1 MADTAGAGGR
11 PRRTTRSR
19 VLVAAA
25 SLAGGL
31 FLIVSPQAAKATPVV
46 NLAISLLADGASS
59 ETVNAGQTVTFDTT
73 VTNTG
78 PSDATGVSVS
88 ELLPAGL
95 TFGGAS
101 PGGVY
106 DATTGAWA
114 IGSLP
119 AGTSMTLAIVATVTG
134 TSPSIT
140 TTATASATD
149 ASTVTSS
156 ATVDLNADVGV
167 AETVSAGDSVLP
179 GAIGSATVNA
189 GQDVTYQISAFNN
202 GAATATNVVVT
213 DELPANFTL
222 NNGSVTPSLGAFT
235 VSGGVLTWTIS
246 SLPAGA
252 TDTLSYT
259 ETVNAPSAID
269 TNVTAVSVTSTQTD
283 TFGDATPQDNGD
295 SGSVEVLPLSN
306 LSITNSDG
314 TTSVIPGTSD
324 TYTVTLANTGPS
336 STINATVID
345 TIPTGFTVTGNTS
358 SVGGVTFTN
367 LGTGVVEWTGVD
379 LAGGDVAN
387 FTLTGAVDPNLSAGR
402 AFVNLAQVTLPAGQ
416 LDSNVVAIATDSD
429 NVHPTADVSIE
440 QTDSGNLVNGTFSP
454 TTNDTTGA
462 VATPGSSDVYTVV
475 LSNGS
480 TQSTAT
486 NLSLSDNLPP
496 SVTSAAWS
504 VTSTTG
510 GASATVS
517 SGTTTD
523 ISDSLT
529 LPAGSSV
536 TFTIDANIAPGAT
549 GALVNTATL
558 TLPPQFTD
566 TNAFTSSTDV
576 AALAPQSD
584 LSITN
589 SDGVTSLTP
598 GTTDTYTVTVSNT
611 GPSDAVGLGILD
623 TLPPGFTN
631 FTSSGTL
638 PAGVTFSVSSGTA
651 TWSGVNVASGQT
663 VTLMLSGLVPTAA
676 TGTFV
681 NTATVVVPPGTTDT
695 NSTTTVT
702 DSDSLV
708 PQADVSIVVTDGY
721 NTTAGTFSPATN
733 NTSGG
738 SVTAGTSFAYTVVVS
753 NAGPSDAAGLT
764 VGDTLPT
771 GVTSDDWVAT
781 TSAGAS
787 VTSGGSSGTGKIS
800 DTVDMPSGSSI
811 TYIIDAV
818 VSSSATGTLSDTATV
833 TSPSGLTDTNAFTS
847 STDTQT
853 VTSSANNGMPN
864 ADLALTTTDNA
875 GGTFQAQ
882 TNDTHGGAGVPGDTI
897 DYTVVV
903 SNGGPTAATGVG
915 VSDIVAPGVSADT
928 WSVTSTS
935 GGAVDVAS
943 GTGDISDTV
952 TLPANSS
959 VTYTI
964 DATIAPGATSVLVNT
979 ATITTPSTIND
990 TNSFTQSLDL
1000 VTLTPESDLSITNS
1014 DGVTSLTPGTTDTY
1028 TVTVSNTGPSDAV
1041 DLAILDTLPPGF
1053 ADVAS
1058 TGTLPAGVTFSVSSG
1073 TAAWSGVNVGSGQT
1087 VTLKLSGFV
1096 PTGATGTFVNTATVA
1111 VPPGSTDTNSTTT
1124 VTDSDT
1130 LAPQAN
1136 LAISVL
1142 ADGTSSETV
1151 NAGQVVTYTIG
1162 LSNSGPS
1169 AATNVQVQDILSAD
1183 TDLDFNLSSAVVSG
1197 GVLSTAGGNIT
1208 WNLASLADGGSA
1220 TLTIVATV
1228 TGTSPSIT
1236 TTATASATDASTV
1249 TSSATVDLNADVG
1262 VA

>member
-1 MADTAGAGGR
+1 
-11 PRRTTRSR
+11 

-576 AALAPQSD
+576 AALAALAAPAH
-584 LSITN
+584 LSISKTDDVGG
-589 SDGVTSLTP
+589 SSITGATGTAVP
-598 GTTDTYTVTVSNT
+598 GDAISYTIVVSNPNT
-611 GPSDAVGLGILD
+611 SDVHDVSVVDSVPSAGLDSI
-623 TLPPGFTN
+623 TTTQPP
-631 FTSSGTL
+631 
-638 PAGVTFSVSSGTA
+638 GVTFSSTDDTWTVGTLVAGGSDTLTLSGTVPAGA
-651 TWSGVNVASGQT
+651 TGQSYVDTATASASDASSAQATDTDTLAPEADVT
-663 VTLMLSGLVPTAA
+663 VTKSA
-676 TGTFV
+676 
-681 NTATVVVPPGTTDT
+681 
-695 NSTTTVT
+695 S
-702 DSDSLV
+702 SS
-708 PQADVSIVVTDGY
+708 
-721 NTTAGTFSPATN
+721 SPAFGAQDT
-733 NTSGG
+733 
-738 SVTAGTSFAYTVVVS
+738 FTVKAFD
-753 NAGPSDAAGLT
+753 AGPSDAGKVVVTDTLAAGLLF
-764 VGDTLPT
+764 V
-771 GVTSDDWVAT
+771 
-781 TSAGAS
+781 
-787 VTSGGSSGTGKIS
+787 S
-800 DTVDMPSGSSI
+800 DT
-811 TYIIDAV
+811 Y
-818 VSSSATGTLSDTATV
+818 
-833 TSPSGLTDTNAFTS
+833 
-847 STDTQT
+847 
-853 VTSSANNGMPN
+853 
-864 ADLALTTTDNA
+864 
-875 GGTFQAQ
+875 
-882 TNDTHGGAGVPGDTI
+882 
-897 DYTVVV
+897 
-903 SNGGPTAATGVG
+903 PTAASSVA
-915 VSDIVAPGVSADT
+915 VSGQ
-928 WSVTSTS
+928 SVTWTM
-935 GGAVDVAS
+935 
-943 GTGDISDTV
+943 
-952 TLPANSS
+952 
-959 VTYTI
+959 
-964 DATIAPGATSVLVNT
+964 
-979 ATITTPSTIND
+979 
-990 TNSFTQSLDL
+990 
-1000 VTLTPESDLSITNS
+1000 SDLTA
-1014 DGVTSLTPGTTDTY
+1014 GTTDTLKIV
-1028 TVTVSNTGPSDAV
+1028 VTVDAG
-1041 DLAILDTLPPGF
+1041 AATNQ
-1053 ADVAS
+1053 AS
-1058 TGTLPAGVTFSVSSG
+1058 FTQAEPNS
-1073 TAAWSGVNVGSGQT
+1073 SGQT
-1087 VTLKLSGFV
+1087 TGVSNLVSLASCGSGLTPHVFSATARTGDFLGLFCV
-1096 PTGATGTFVNTATVA
+1096 NATGKGTYAQGAVHGTGTITGSGATTQVTAYGTNLALLGEGTGPTSRYTETAPLRGAGTF
-1111 VPPGSTDTNSTTT
+1111 
-1124 VTDSDT
+1124 T
-1130 LAPQAN
+1130 L
-1136 LAISVL
+1136 S
-1142 ADGTSSETV
+1142 
-1151 NAGQVVTYTIG
+1151 
-1162 LSNSGPS
+1162 
-1169 AATNVQVQDILSAD
+1169 
-1183 TDLDFNLSSAVVSG
+1183 
-1197 GVLSTAGGNIT
+1197 
-1208 WNLASLADGGSA
+1208 
-1220 TLTIVATV
+1220 
-1228 TGTSPSIT
+1228 
-1236 TTATASATDASTV
+1236 
-1249 TSSATVDLNADVG
+1249 
-1262 VA
+1262 